1 MRAPPDREPPSMA
14 PDRLVLA
21 SRPSRLADYAWH
33 RPTQHAARGRPRRF
47 TLKRNRCWATHTAR
61 ARVTGRPKLCTA
73 SPPRPGPRAALV
85 VPNQGLWPHSQPQRR
100 AKGPPVGRDPGPG
113 VRNLD
118 ATFPLVSCLHSRI
131 VSDGGDARPGRG
143 NRVCSAMPSRPVP
156 WRPGGPVTSA
166 SRYRNAIGAALKGPA
181 VRPGDAASIA
191 MTASVLSMNDCAGP
205 ERRPPRQ
212 GVDGVQPVARVAH
225 PTMHGIHRPERSRG
239 EAHPVAARG
248 HGAPDGPRGPVGMG
262 VWSHRHGPNGPSGS
276 GRTPRAVVT
285 DDPATRRAARKL
297 HRCQRLE
304 GAPESPPAR
313 RTDKGVVMTSVVDAS
328 EMA

>member
-1 MRAPPDREPPSMA
+1 LCRTK
-14 PDRLVLA
+14 VC
-21 SRPSRLADYAWH
+21 
-33 RPTQHAARGRPRRF
+33 GR
-47 TLKRNRCWATHTAR
+47 
-61 ARVTGRPKLCTA
+61 TA
-73 SPPRPGPRAALV
+73 SPDGEPRV
-85 VPNQGLWPHSQPQRR
+85 RR
-100 AKGPPVGRDPGPG
+100 SGDRGPG

-143 NRVCSAMPSRPVP
+143 NRVCSAVPSRPVP

-212 GVDGVQPVARVAH
+212 GVGGVQPVARVAH

-239 EAHPVAARG
+239 EAHPAAARG
-248 HGAPDGPRGPVGMG
+248 HGPPDGPRGPVGMG
-262 VWSHRHGPNGPSGS
+262 VCSHRHGPNGPSGS

-285 DDPATRRAARKL
+285 VDPATRRAARRGKL
-297 HRCQRLE
+297 HRSQRIE

-313 RTDKGVVMTSVVDAS
+313 RTDKGVVMTSVVDVS